1 MVSLPYPSS
10 ATDQDQQAVD
20 WLTHFFTSALADGA
34 SDIHLEPFEKVLRVR
49 VRIDGHLQE
58 RPSPHAQ
65 LKDRIISRIKVLSR
79 MDISEKRL
87 PQDGRLRIPVFQLG
101 QVL

>member
-20 WLTHFFTSALADGA
+20 WLTHFFASALADGA
-34 SDIHLEPFEKVLRVR
+34 SDIHLEPFENVLRVR

-58 RPSPHAQ
+58 RFY
-65 LKDRIISRIKVLSR
+65 ISCSSQIGDMNAGSIV
-79 MDISEKRL
+79 
-87 PQDGRLRIPVFQLG
+87 
-101 QVL
+101 